1 VTTLVRAGAATGAQ
15 TERLLA
21 FEIGGSVYAVPIA
34 DVAEVADLGRIAAVP
49 TLPQQVGGVMNHHGD
64 ALPIV
69 HRGALFEVAVD
80 GLAEPQHVLVLARSP
95 DDHGTLGVP
104 VDRILGLVDGSGG
117 VARGADAVVER
128 RPIDGRV
135 VSVLDARRLL
145 RRAAE
150 VIERSVLAAGAVE
163 GGEA

>member
-1 VTTLVRAGAATGAQ
+1 MAPAAQ

-21 FEIGGSVYAVPIA
+21 FEVGGSVYAVPIA

-49 TLPQQVGGVMNHHGD
+49 TLPQGVGGVMNHHGD
-64 ALPIV
+64 ALPV
-69 HRGALFEVAVD
+69 LHRSALFDVAAE

-95 DDHGTLGVP
+95 EDRGALGLP
-104 VDRILGLVDGSGG
+104 VDRILGLVDGAGG
-117 VARGADAVVER
+117 AARGHDAVVER

-150 VIERSVLAAGAVE
+150 VIERSVLGADAGE
-163 GGEA
+163 GGEVWAGS